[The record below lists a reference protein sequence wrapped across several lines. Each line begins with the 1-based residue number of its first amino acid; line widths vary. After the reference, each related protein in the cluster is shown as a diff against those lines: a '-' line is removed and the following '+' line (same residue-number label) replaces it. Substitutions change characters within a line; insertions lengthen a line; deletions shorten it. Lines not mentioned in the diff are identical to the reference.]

1 MAGTGKSPH
10 VPVMAGPAIEWL
22 NVRPDGVYVDC
33 TAGSGGHAELIARRL
48 RGGRLIAI
56 DRDPAAVAM
65 CRERLDTFEYVE
77 VVHGNYGEL
86 ADLLRDAGVSEVDGL
101 LIDAGVSSMQIDTAA
116 RGFSFQEDGPL
127 DMRMDTSLPGNA
139 REYLGR
145 VTREE
150 LARELRR
157 YGDVG
162 PAGRVASAIISR
174 RDDGRLDRT
183 GDLAQ
188 AVREALH
195 FVHGE
200 PEEIRTVFQAVRIAV
215 NKEYWW
221 LEAGLRQGI
230 DLLRSGGRLVAIAFH
245 SGEDRIVKETFRAA
259 SRRERLLYPDGR
271 VRETR
276 PARLRVLTP
285 KPVTPSSEEVM
296 VNARAKSARM
306 RVGERL

>member
-22 NVRPDGVYVDC
+22 NIRPDGVYVDC
-33 TAGSGGHAELIARRL
+33 TAGSGGHSELIARRL
-48 RGGRLIAI
+48 HGGRLIAI
-56 DRDPAAVAM
+56 DRDPAAVAL
-65 CRERLDTFEYVE
+65 CRERFKTVEYVE
-77 VVHGNYGEL
+77 LVHGNYGQL
-86 ADLLRDAGVSEVDGL
+86 AALLRETGVCEVDGI
-101 LIDAGVSSMQIDTAA
+101 LIDAGLSSMQIDTAV

-150 LARELRR
+150 LARDLRA

-162 PAGRVASAIISR
+162 PAGRIAGAIVAR
-174 RDDGRLDRT
+174 RDSGRLDRT
-183 GDLAQ
+183 VDLAQ
-188 AVREALH
+188 AIREALH

-215 NKEYWW
+215 NEEYRW

-230 DLLRSGGRLVAIAFH
+230 ELLRSGGRLVAISFH
-245 SGEDRIVKETFRAA
+245 SGEDRIVKEMFRAA
-259 SRRERLLYPDGR
+259 SRRERLLNPDGR

-285 KPVTPSSEEVM
+285 KPVTPLPEEVM
-296 VNARAKSARM
+296 VNARAKSARL
-306 RVGERL
+306 RAGEKL